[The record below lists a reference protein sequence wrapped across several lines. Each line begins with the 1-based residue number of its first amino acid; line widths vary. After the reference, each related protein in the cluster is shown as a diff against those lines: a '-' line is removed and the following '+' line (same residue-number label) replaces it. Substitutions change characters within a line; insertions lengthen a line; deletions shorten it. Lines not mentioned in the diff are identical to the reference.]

1 MGLSIS
7 KNIHRLVCIVAV
19 LLAAQVFP
27 AQAQKT
33 NADMAAVEKTVR
45 SFHEALAAG
54 DSNGA
59 LQLLAPDVVVLES
72 GGLETREEYQSHHL
86 AGDIEFAQVV
96 TTRRS
101 AIQVTVSGDVAWASS
116 TSETQGNFR
125 KRAVNSTGAE
135 LMVLS
140 KTTKGW
146 VIRAIHWS
154 SRPRS

>member
-1 MGLSIS
+1 MGLALS
-7 KNIHRLVCIVAV
+7 KNIHRFVGIVAI
-19 LLAAQVFP
+19 LLAAHVVP

-33 NADMAAVEKTVR
+33 DADVAAVEKTVR
-45 SFHEALAAG
+45 SYHEALAAG
-54 DSNGA
+54 NPNGA

-72 GGLETREEYQSHHL
+72 GGLETREEYRSHHL
-86 AGDIEFAQVV
+86 AGDIEFAQAV

-125 KRAVNSTGAE
+125 NRAVNLTGAE

-140 KTTKGW
+140 KTNKGW